1 MVKENVQTNIT
12 ITKGDGEMIIHVKG
26 HHKDHVVCAGISAI
40 METCRLGLTAV
51 SRTEKGVKITEKEI

>member
-40 METCRLGLTAV
+40 METCRLGLTRSEERRV
-51 SRTEKGVKITEKEI
+51 GKECRL